1 MRNPQRALEPHLE
14 RRADGAGRHRERQR
28 GQQSAEA
35 WAEAPEKIG
44 PAALVA
50 PAAPSENRKAVED
63 RLSGVLTEIR
73 SLLDLP
79 ADREPPP
86 RAVVEDTLTSGY
98 AAALAL
104 EGERLRAERELRDV
118 LRARTEL
125 RRRER
130 EAEIAGL
137 TERLDNADRELAGL
151 RALLS
156 SLRAQA
162 L

>member
-1 MRNPQRALEPHLE
+1 
-14 RRADGAGRHRERQR
+14 
-28 GQQSAEA
+28 
-35 WAEAPEKIG
+35 
-44 PAALVA
+44 
-50 PAAPSENRKAVED
+50 VED

-104 EGERLRAERELRDV
+104 EGERLRAERELRQV
-118 LRARTEL
+118 LRTRTEL
-125 RRRER
+125 KRRER

-137 TERLDNADRELAGL
+137 TERLDSADRELAGL

>member
-1 MRNPQRALEPHLE
+1 
-14 RRADGAGRHRERQR
+14 
-28 GQQSAEA
+28 
-35 WAEAPEKIG
+35 
-44 PAALVA
+44 
-50 PAAPSENRKAVED
+50 VED

-79 ADREPPP
+79 ANRKPPP
-86 RAVVEDTLTSGY
+86 RAVVEDTLTTGY

-104 EGERLRAERELRDV
+104 EGERLRAEKELRSV
-118 LRARTEL
+118 LRARPGFG
-125 RRRER
+125 RRER

-137 TERLDNADRELAGL
+137 TERLDSADRELAGL

>member
-1 MRNPQRALEPHLE
+1 
-14 RRADGAGRHRERQR
+14 
-28 GQQSAEA
+28 
-35 WAEAPEKIG
+35 
-44 PAALVA
+44 
-50 PAAPSENRKAVED
+50 VED

>member
-1 MRNPQRALEPHLE
+1 M
-14 RRADGAGRHRERQR
+14 
-28 GQQSAEA
+28 
-35 WAEAPEKIG
+35 
-44 PAALVA
+44 
-50 PAAPSENRKAVED
+50 ED

-104 EGERLRAERELRDV
+104 EGERLRTEKELRSV

-125 RRRER
+125 RRRGR

-156 SLRAQA
+156 SLRTQA

>member
-1 MRNPQRALEPHLE
+1 M
-14 RRADGAGRHRERQR
+14 
-28 GQQSAEA
+28 
-35 WAEAPEKIG
+35 
-44 PAALVA
+44 
-50 PAAPSENRKAVED
+50 ED
-63 RLSGVLTEIR
+63 RLFGVLTEIR

-86 RAVVEDTLTSGY
+86 RAVVEHTLTSGY

-104 EGERLRAERELRDV
+104 EGERLRTENRLRSA
-118 LRARTEL
+118 LRFQSGFRS
-125 RRRER
+125 RER
-130 EAEIAGL
+130 DAEIAELSGQ
-137 TERLDNADRELAGL
+137 LDDADRELARV

>member
-1 MRNPQRALEPHLE
+1 M
-14 RRADGAGRHRERQR
+14 
-28 GQQSAEA
+28 
-35 WAEAPEKIG
+35 
-44 PAALVA
+44 
-50 PAAPSENRKAVED
+50 ED
-63 RLSGVLTEIR
+63 RVSGVLTEIR

-104 EGERLRAERELRDV
+104 EGERLRAEQELRSV
-118 LRARTEL
+118 LRAGTGF

-130 EAEIAGL
+130 DAEIAEL
-137 TERLDNADRELAGL
+137 TGRLDEANRELAGL
-151 RALLS
+151 RSLLS

-162 L
+162 LS

>member
-1 MRNPQRALEPHLE
+1 M
-14 RRADGAGRHRERQR
+14 
-28 GQQSAEA
+28 
-35 WAEAPEKIG
+35 
-44 PAALVA
+44 
-50 PAAPSENRKAVED
+50 ED

-104 EGERLRAERELRDV
+104 EGERLRAERELREV

-137 TERLDNADRELAGL
+137 TERLDSADRELAGL

-156 SLRAQA
+156 LLRAQA